1 MSLKL
6 LTELRTRKVGSSTLR
21 AVLKSLCFF
30 MNEETEQCNPSLNAL
45 LRDTEITKKT
55 LLACLSELESK
66 GIIVREKGTFTST
79 TKYKVNLEILPY
91 YELKNES
98 KKEINESET
107 EIKTQKICAEKVA
120 DIETKNIL
128 SDNVTSSKFST
139 SDTFIPRSNF
149 TPRGK
154 INPTMVG
161 VNLHLGL
168 GENYTYGRSIFTPRV
183 GVNLHHKKKYKENIK
198 EIQNITIK
206 PPTPEVGNPAVIV
219 QNSKTPLLENIS
231 QPKVE
236 ESEFFLTGESEQ
248 KTKAAVKTKSK
259 ARTHKFDLE
268 ELPDKWREYCQF
280 MRAEL
285 DPERTFVEF
294 KFYYTQGNGQ
304 DVLRSDKGWSQC
316 WQGWIRRHQ
325 QTKNQF
331 LDNPNLGK
339 GTTVPSNNSLA
350 ENCPQDKIIACY
362 HEVLP
367 NHPPVLMWN
376 TEKRINQLRNFWRSV
391 VIENEITEEQKGLNT
406 VKWVF
411 EKVKYATSL
420 NGQNEN
426 GYRADLEFIT
436 SEDKL
441 PRIIEG
447 YYDKKPQQHR

>member
-1 MSLKL
+1 MAVYRKIDCRISNDKKFRSLSLEARYAWFYILTKKEL
-6 LTELRTRKVGSSTLR
+6 APIGAFSSSIEALAFEQGSVQYLSEKESLTESLSESLSLDMTEIFKKAFLELLEKGLILYDKTEQLIYIPNFLKYNLPESPNVIKSWNSAIDSLPECNLRDYIFARSAEFIINNQSDSFKKALPEEFIKAYNEGYAEGFGKGLPKALPNTLPNQEQEQEHKQEQILLINKSDSAEKEEIEEKITSSED
-21 AVLKSLCFF
+21 SLLIFDEQ
-30 MNEETEQCNPSLNAL
+30 EETEQ
-45 LRDTEITKKT
+45 
-55 LLACLSELESK
+55 
-66 GIIVREKGTFTST
+66 
-79 TKYKVNLEILPY
+79 
-91 YELKNES
+91 
-98 KKEINESET
+98 
-107 EIKTQKICAEKVA
+107 
-120 DIETKNIL
+120 
-128 SDNVTSSKFST
+128 
-139 SDTFIPRSNF
+139 
-149 TPRGK
+149 
-154 INPTMVG
+154 
-161 VNLHLGL
+161 
-168 GENYTYGRSIFTPRV
+168 
-183 GVNLHHKKKYKENIK
+183 
-198 EIQNITIK
+198 K
-206 PPTPEVGNPAVIV
+206 P
-219 QNSKTPLLENIS
+219 
-231 QPKVE
+231 
-236 ESEFFLTGESEQ
+236 
-248 KTKAAVKTKSK
+248 KAAVKTKSK
-259 ARTHKFDLE
+259 SRTHKFDLE
-268 ELPDKWREYCQF
+268 ELPEKWREYCQI
-280 MRAEL
+280 MRADL
-285 DPERTFVEF
+285 DPERTFIEF

-316 WQGWIRRHQ
+316 WQGWLRRHQ

-331 LDNPNLGK
+331 LDNPNAGT

>member
-1 MSLKL
+1 MIDMSIKL
-6 LTELRTRKVGSSTLR
+6 LNELRTRRVGSSSQR
-21 AVLKSLCFF
+21 AVLKSLCYF
-30 MNEETEQCNPSLNAL
+30 MNEEKGQCNPSSSMLVQ
-45 LRDTEITKKT
+45 DTELNKNT
-55 LLACLSELESK
+55 LFSALSKLIEIGVVE
-66 GIIVREKGTFTST
+66 IVASGYRNVNHYAIHLDKLPLNDYGLLVEENNQEKVTST
-79 TKYKVNLEILPY
+79 
-91 YELKNES
+91 
-98 KKEINESET
+98 
-107 EIKTQKICAEKVA
+107 
-120 DIETKNIL
+120 
-128 SDNVTSSKFST
+128 
-139 SDTFIPRSNF
+139 
-149 TPRGK
+149 K
-154 INPTMVG
+154 INTTTSIKSNTTTSINFKPSTYMNFNTSGTTSINFNTRLVP
-161 VNLHLGL
+161 NLIQVPVLNFIHRKEDKEKKG
-168 GENYTYGRSIFTPRV
+168 NTYLINKS
-183 GVNLHHKKKYKENIK
+183 
-198 EIQNITIK
+198 
-206 PPTPEVGNPAVIV
+206 PTPDFENPKSEKTTEEVK
-219 QNSKTPLLENIS
+219 NSKTPLLENIS

-268 ELPDKWREYCQF
+268 ELPEKWREYCQI
-280 MRAEL
+280 MRADL
-285 DPERTFVEF
+285 DPERTFIEF

-316 WQGWIRRHQ
+316 WQGWLRRHQ

-331 LDNPNLGK
+331 LDNPNAGT